1 MKKDTVLLAVEEY
14 NELRDL
20 KKEIEEGKT
29 LVIISGWNCYKRNF
43 ITTEKALEEIAE
55 ANKLLQKENEDL
67 RNVNKLK
74 ETTLN
79 DLKKMSYLQFCKW
92 RKS

>member
-1 MKKDTVLLAVEEY
+1 MEKDTVLLAVEKY
-14 NELRDL
+14 NELRDF
-20 KKEIEEGKT
+20 KKGIEEGKT
-29 LVIISGWNCYKRNF
+29 LVIISGWNCYKQTF

-74 ETTLN
+74 E
-79 DLKKMSYLQFCKW
+79 QH
-92 RKS
+92 